1 MTIYESIQ
9 LVGTSEESF
18 SDAVRNLYNRAKTT
32 LKGIRNIEILM
43 RDVKV
48 KQDPEKLI
56 YRIRA
61 KVTFQYIA
69 EGESKVEPIKE
80 EEPKKAAPAPKKEEK
95 AEGGVDKNLLRDL
108 KEKMDAGVDAAGPD
122 EVLKVYE
129 FFKQV
134 AATND
139 DLKDEL
145 ADMDITV
152 QQVITD
158 VGKKFWI
165 KAKDGVIEYGEGD
178 ADSPSFTFSCTMKT
192 GAGMLFGEVDA
203 TSAYMAGDITVEG
216 NLQDA
221 MAFQEIIELAMEAFE
236 DLAEDL

>member
-1 MTIYESIQ
+1 MVIYESIQ

-18 SDAVRNLYNRAKTT
+18 SDAVKNLYNRAKATIRR
-32 LKGIRNIEILM
+32 IRNIEILM

-48 KQDPEKLI
+48 KQDSDKLI

-61 KVTFQYIA
+61 KVTFEYQPEEENKTA
-69 EGESKVEPIKE
+69 PIKTE
-80 EEPKKAAPAPKKEEK
+80 ESKKAAPKKEAE
-95 AEGGVDKNLLRDL
+95 EGGVSKNLLREL
-108 KEKMDAGVDAAGPD
+108 KEKMDAGVDAAGPED
-122 EVLKVYE
+122 VLRVYE

-165 KAKDGVIEYGEGD
+165 KAKDGTIEYGEGD